1 MIKFL
6 AAIVCLAV
14 VFQECASLKCFKCNS
29 KIDKS
34 CSDGFESSSS
44 ALRESFLTQCD
55 PKPDA
60 ETGELIQ
67 PYCKKVT
74 MWLNQMTDPEQGTIE
89 TETRVDRNCGYGRRA
104 PRADGSKRCPQTRSD
119 DHVVYTCACDE
130 DGCNTGATVQSVSV
144 LAVLPG
150 LAAVAMANLRL

>member
-6 AAIVCLAV
+6 AAIVCFAV
-14 VFQECASLKCFKCNS
+14 VFQECAGLKCFKCNS

-34 CSDGFESSSS
+34 CSDDFVASSS

-55 PKPDA
+55 PQADA
-60 ETGELIQ
+60 ETGEMIQ

-74 MWLNQMTDPEQGTIE
+74 MWLES
-89 TETRVDRNCGYGRRA
+89 ETRVDRNCGYGRRA
-104 PRADGSKRCPQTRSD
+104 PRADGSNRCPQTRSD

-144 LAVLPG
+144 LAALPA
-150 LAAVAMANLRL
+150 LAAVAMVNLRL